1 MEPSNKKIVELL
13 RKQYVEGVFYTHVS
27 LVQPKGRFQI
37 NRNELD
43 IFWDVYNE
51 SVMNETCI
59 VGLAEKPQQYLPVLA
74 DIDLKVKD
82 DVVDDSCIGEH
93 LYSEKQCRKVIEIYQ
108 SALREIIHNC
118 SDDNL
123 LCVLLEKPIYYVES
137 QETTYI
143 KNGFHLHF
151 PNTIMN
157 RAAQEIHLIPKVK
170 EAIKKLKVFSN
181 LGIEDS
187 SETIDNSVC
196 NNHWLLYGSIKS
208 ENMDP
213 YRLSKV
219 IDSNGQEIQLEEA
232 FKNYK
237 IYDCNEQPLVINN
250 RVIEYLPRILSII
263 PWGRPTQEIKPSLAN
278 PAKDIKT
285 KENTKVKNNDN
296 LTIKQIL
303 EISEQLMPMI
313 SDKRA
318 DDYHEWMTLGWILYN
333 IGNGCTEAL
342 EQWLSFSKK
351 SEKYDETMCLFLW
364 GKMEKRD
371 YTLGTLH
378 FLASKDSPEKY
389 REFTKKKIDEKV
401 KDSLEGC
408 HNDIAR
414 VLYEDYKNEFICGSV
429 ANKTWYQFKNHIWE
443 EVEEGTTLREKISS
457 ETIVGRYARL
467 ANEYFAKM
475 VVTQDKAEDSS
486 IQTRIKQIQ
495 KIINNL
501 KSSPYKNHVMKECM
515 EVFYKKDFTRRLNT
529 DKFLIAFKNGVYDL
543 KLCIFRDGMPEDYI
557 SKSLPIEY
565 KEYNEIDEEVQ
576 NVIEFLKKVFPD
588 SSIRKYFLDTYS
600 DIFVGGNA
608 QKKIYLW
615 TGEGD
620 NGKSITQ
627 SFFDKMLGELAV
639 KFNTQYFTGK
649 KVSSGSANPELAR
662 AAPPVRHATM
672 EEPDAD
678 EELNIGELKKLSGGD
693 TYWARDLFEKGKN
706 TREVEPQF
714 TLTFICNKLPRL
726 KYSDKA
732 TWNRLRVIPFEATFV
747 EPGQPCPETFEEQL
761 REKRFPMDK
770 TFSGKI
776 PGMVSAFAWY
786 LLKWRQTVLNRTEPF
801 KVQDATA
808 IYRRQNDVYRQY
820 IKECVI
826 YDDKTILSLSEI
838 YISFKEWYREGWTNM
853 NIPNKNDV
861 REYLEK
867 MWGESLRGYKWRGYR
882 IRTIDEDDVNEDGT
896 IANNIENY
904 KDDGKALPPL

>member
-157 RAAQEIHLIPKVK
+157 RAAQEIHLIQKVK

-333 IGNGCTEAL
+333 IGN
-342 EQWLSFSKK
+342 
-351 SEKYDETMCLFLW
+351 
-364 GKMEKRD
+364 
-371 YTLGTLH
+371 
-378 FLASKDSPEKY
+378 
-389 REFTKKKIDEKV
+389 
-401 KDSLEGC
+401 
-408 HNDIAR
+408 
-414 VLYEDYKNEFICGSV
+414 
-429 ANKTWYQFKNHIWE
+429 
-443 EVEEGTTLREKISS
+443 
-457 ETIVGRYARL
+457 
-467 ANEYFAKM
+467 
-475 VVTQDKAEDSS
+475 
-486 IQTRIKQIQ
+486 
-495 KIINNL
+495 
-501 KSSPYKNHVMKECM
+501 
-515 EVFYKKDFTRRLNT
+515 
-529 DKFLIAFKNGVYDL
+529 
-543 KLCIFRDGMPEDYI
+543 
-557 SKSLPIEY
+557 
-565 KEYNEIDEEVQ
+565 
-576 NVIEFLKKVFPD
+576 
-588 SSIRKYFLDTYS
+588 
-600 DIFVGGNA
+600 
-608 QKKIYLW
+608 
-615 TGEGD
+615 
-620 NGKSITQ
+620 
-627 SFFDKMLGELAV
+627 
-639 KFNTQYFTGK
+639 
-649 KVSSGSANPELAR
+649 
-662 AAPPVRHATM
+662 
-672 EEPDAD
+672 
-678 EELNIGELKKLSGGD
+678 
-693 TYWARDLFEKGKN
+693 
-706 TREVEPQF
+706 
-714 TLTFICNKLPRL
+714 
-726 KYSDKA
+726 
-732 TWNRLRVIPFEATFV
+732 
-747 EPGQPCPETFEEQL
+747 
-761 REKRFPMDK
+761 
-770 TFSGKI
+770 
-776 PGMVSAFAWY
+776 
-786 LLKWRQTVLNRTEPF
+786 
-801 KVQDATA
+801 
-808 IYRRQNDVYRQY
+808 
-820 IKECVI
+820 
-826 YDDKTILSLSEI
+826 
-838 YISFKEWYREGWTNM
+838 
-853 NIPNKNDV
+853 
-861 REYLEK
+861 
-867 MWGESLRGYKWRGYR
+867 
-882 IRTIDEDDVNEDGT
+882 
-896 IANNIENY
+896 
-904 KDDGKALPPL
+904 